1 MKVEA
6 GQRAIKG
13 IRWKDGEILSI
24 ERREQP
30 VVTNL
35 NGDEIGDV
43 PPRVEVRAELHP
55 AEGSDIKVEVWLP
68 DKAIW
73 NGRFLGLGNG
83 GKAGGINLS
92 RFVAPLRAGYAVA
105 TTDMGTA
112 QTGVGN
118 VEVWRDF
125 GYRATHL
132 MTVAGKEVT
141 QAYYGEAP
149 RYAYFNGR
157 STGGQQGLQEA
168 QRYPEDYDGIV
179 AEVPAHCRAPLHAYF
194 LWNEQILSRCAF
206 SETQQAGIEAAG
218 IDHMA
223 GRQVPALAGRAIADP
238 RAGSGE
244 VEAVI
249 RLARE
254 RDRTLTDAHEE
265 ALRELFGGPRHAVT
279 GERIFGGIPIGSPFR
294 IAGGNLYLFQWVF
307 GEDVDLMG
315 IDFGRDIDRYM
326 EALGGVLNAENP
338 DLRAYEGRGG
348 KMIVCSG
355 AADSCVPFHATLDYY
370 ERVAERMGGIEKA
383 SAFFKYYIIP
393 GMEHGRGPVLNALPD
408 LLEAVVQWREKG
420 IAPGGLRAE
429 RVVDG
434 VSEISVPIPPYP
446 LQVAWNAEAQ
456 GYEAVEGPRGNVE
469 RVAERFRAERSARQD
484 EAAEK

>member
-1 MKVEA
+1 MNN
-6 GQRAIKG
+6 GAIT
-13 IRWKDGEILSI
+13 SI
-24 ERREQP
+24 TRNESP
-30 VVTNL
+30 VVWNS
-35 NGDEIGDV
+35 NGEAVGDV
-43 PPRVEVRAELHP
+43 PPRVEVGMTLRP
-55 AEGSDIKVEVWLP
+55 AAGSEIKVEVWLP
-68 DKAIW
+68 DRAGW

-83 GKAGGINLS
+83 GRAGGINPGIFAS
-92 RFVAPLRAGYAVA
+92 PLRAGYAVA

-118 VEVWRDF
+118 PEVWRDF
-125 GYRATHL
+125 GFRATHL
-132 MTVAGKEVT
+132 MTVAGKEMVR
-141 QAYYGEAP
+141 AYYGEGP
-149 RYAYFNGR
+149 AYSYFRGR

-168 QRYPEDYDGIV
+168 QRHPEDYDGIV

-206 SETQQAGIEAAG
+206 SETQQAVIAAAG
-218 IDHMA
+218 IDYMA

-238 RAGSGE
+238 RAGSGD

-315 IDFGRDIDRYM
+315 LDFGRDIDRYM

-370 ERVAERMGGIEKA
+370 ERVAEKMGGIERV
-383 SAFFKYYIIP
+383 SEFFKYYIIP

-408 LLEAVVQWREKG
+408 LLEAVVRWREQG
-420 IAPGGLRAE
+420 IAPGALRAE

-434 VSEISVPIPPYP
+434 VSEISVPVPPYP
-446 LQVAWNAEAQ
+446 WRLAWNAEEQ
-456 GYEAVEGPRGNVE
+456 VCEAVPGLRGQVE
-469 RVAERFRAERSARQD
+469 RVAERFRTG
-484 EAAEK
+484 